1 MTVALTYGT
10 SYTTIGI
17 DASQRAFHLP
27 PVKNN
32 SGTRA
37 TPGGGRER
45 GPEAL
50 GQLNLDHLVKK
61 VAGHVAGPG
70 LREHGGAWK
79 ENCQVNIK

>member
-50 GQLNLDHLVKK
+50 RWLNLDHLAKK
-61 VAGHVAGPG
+61 VAGHAAGPG
-70 LREHGGAWK
+70 LHDENEHGGAWD
-79 ENCQVNIK
+79 ED